1 MKIIKYFTVVLCI
14 LSLASCNNT
23 NENLQKIIPADAAGV
38 VCIDVNKI
46 IEKGQFVK
54 DDKFELPSSLSEV
67 VDQNDSSPLCQLLVD
82 VPLMGVN
89 LESKVYAFF
98 TIKTFGSVFLVAL
111 DDESA
116 AREIIERRM
125 GSDFKQVDGLDC
137 IYIEDSFYAISDK
150 VLFMGKVNK
159 PMDVAKIAKAAN
171 RMLSRTAASIVDDDE
186 VMACIEAE
194 NDVNAYMRLDG
205 LKLMLKNSK
214 TYRDI
219 SSKMPLID
227 IFTESDIQAYIAS
240 INFNDDKADMDI
252 KIKVDDNSEYV
263 KLLSSTL
270 SDASDGFL
278 KVIPETMDYIVAMSV
293 KGQNFVKL
301 PQIGQLIK
309 LFKGIPYFGRLDME
323 SMLSTIDGPVAA
335 GMAHDVNTDEWN
347 AVIAAKSTNPDAILN
362 HISKFASSFG
372 QAPEIYNGE
381 YIYQYDDKMIKLGIN
396 EGVLYIKM
404 LNYEQTEGYAY
415 DKPEVKEAF
424 ANSPIAFFINAS
436 SGTNGGCF
444 SLGLTNKKSIKGQ
457 FTPSSKD
464 SNVVVAM
471 LQVLCGIKPA
481 MLFDDVESD
490 TYMPS
495 AIDELKPVN

>member
-1 MKIIKYFTVVLCI
+1 MKIIKYFAVVLFV
-14 LSLASCNNT
+14 LLLASCNNT

-54 DDKFELPSSLSEV
+54 NDKFDLPASLNEV

-82 VPLMGVN
+82 VPVMGVN
-89 LESKVYAFF
+89 LDSKVYAFF
-98 TIKTFGSVFLVAL
+98 TVKTFGSVLLIAL

-116 AREIIERRM
+116 ARETIERRT
-125 GSDFKQVDGLDC
+125 GNDFNQVEGLDC
-137 IYIEDSFYAISDK
+137 IYIEDCFYAISEK

-159 PMDVAKIAKAAN
+159 PMEVAKVAKAAS
-171 RMLSRTAASIVDDDE
+171 RMLSRTSASIVDDNE
-186 VMACIEAE
+186 VMACIDAD
-194 NDVNAYMRLDG
+194 NDVNAFLRLDG
-205 LKLMLKNSK
+205 LKLMLRNSK

-219 SSKMPLID
+219 SNKMPLLD
-227 IFTESDIQAYIAS
+227 IFTESDVQAYVAS
-240 INFNDDKADMDI
+240 INFNDDKADLDI
-252 KIKVDDNSEYV
+252 KVKVDDNSEYI

-270 SDASDGFL
+270 SDASDDFL

-309 LFKGIPYFGRLDME
+309 LFKSIPYVGHLDLE

-335 GMAHDVNTDEWN
+335 GMAHDANTDEWN
-347 AVIAAKSTNPDAILN
+347 AVIAAKSTNPEAILN
-362 HISKFASSFG
+362 HISKFASSLG

-381 YIYQYDDKMIKLGIN
+381 YIYQYDAKMIKLGVN
-396 EGVLYIKM
+396 SGVLYIKM
-404 LNYEQTEGYAY
+404 LNYDQTEGYAY
-415 DKPEVKEAF
+415 DKPEVKESF

-436 SGTNGGCF
+436 SGANGGRF
-444 SLGLTNKKSIKGQ
+444 TLGLNDKKSIKGQ
-457 FTPSSKD
+457 FAPASNGA
-464 SNVVVAM
+464 NVVVAM

-481 MLFDDVESD
+481 MLFDEVETDS
-490 TYMPS
+490 YMPS